1 MHDFQAFEG
10 KASELN
16 VNGIMISQGGELI
29 FERHWQDDCRR
40 NIYSASK
47 SFTSA
52 AVGIAIGEG
61 LLSLGEPLTE
71 AFPDDLPAQPGENL
85 KRATVRD
92 LLTMC
97 LGQEKA
103 SLMGGQRPYIEQDDW
118 AKLSLEIPF
127 VDQPGTRFVY
137 NNVGP
142 YLAGVLVQRRCGT
155 DLMQYLGPRLLRPLG
170 IHHTMWEM
178 DPKGY
183 TFGAG
188 GLFLTVRELHRFGEL
203 YLAGGLWDG
212 RQLIPADW
220 VRDSTTKQADN
231 SKDEYGYGYL
241 FWGGVHNSFRAD
253 GKYGQLSIL
262 FRDRDAV
269 VTVMCD
275 NHDSKA
281 LMDAIYG
288 DIYPEL

>member
-1 MHDFQAFEG
+1 
-10 KASELN
+10 
-16 VNGIMISQGGELI
+16 
-29 FERHWQDDCRR
+29 
-40 NIYSASK
+40 
-47 SFTSA
+47 
-52 AVGIAIGEG
+52 
-61 LLSLGEPLTE
+61 
-71 AFPDDLPAQPGENL
+71 
-85 KRATVRD
+85 
-92 LLTMC
+92 
-97 LGQEKA
+97 
-103 SLMGGQRPYIEQDDW
+103 
-118 AKLSLEIPF
+118 
-127 VDQPGTRFVY
+127 
-137 NNVGP
+137 
-142 YLAGVLVQRRCGT
+142 
-155 DLMQYLGPRLLRPLG
+155 MQYLGPRLLRPLG

-220 VRDSTTKQADN
+220 VRDSTTKQVDN

-241 FWGGVHNSFRAD
+241 FWGGAHNSFRAD